1 MMKPVYSSVAAFVE
15 AWQAE
20 IAEGRRM
27 WRRALT
33 RLDLDADAIER
44 VVALID
50 HLNDRRLTETLV
62 AMETALAND
71 DGVTPLWPLDYY
83 YGLDQARRRVEL
95 QKFADA
101 VRRETDAAPDV
112 VH

>member
-1 MMKPVYSSVAAFVE
+1 MLKPVYSSLAAFVE

-20 IAEGRRM
+20 VAEGRET
-27 WRRALT
+27 WRRALR
-33 RLDLDADAIER
+33 RLDLDADAIDR

-50 HLNDRRLTETLV
+50 YLNDRRLTETLV
-62 AMETALAND
+62 AMETAIAND
-71 DGVTPLWPLDYY
+71 DAGMPWPRDH
-83 YGLDQARRRVEL
+83 GIDQARRRVEL
-95 QKFADA
+95 QKFANA